1 MIIGIIGAVVIGSVI
16 MALALCKAAARADEM
31 AEWQYWNEHTKEN
44 TDDESKP
51 NKEDNN
57 QEDNDKAQR

>member
-1 MIIGIIGAVVIGSVI
+1 MSIGIIGVVVIGSII

-51 NKEDNN
+51 NKKEGGGWDI
-57 QEDNDKAQR
+57 KWIK